1 MASVADLYCICS
13 ASVPSVS
20 AMLGVL
26 LPMLVLHDDLCLAK
40 ALKSVVGCRQP
51 SVLTYTTKFMQE
63 RVDFLLENGMPLEAI
78 AKAVV
83 SHPQVCPPI
92 QC

>member
-1 MASVADLYCICS
+1 
-13 ASVPSVS
+13 
-20 AMLGVL
+20 
-26 LPMLVLHDDLCLAK
+26 MLVQDDDLCLAK

-63 RVDFLLENGMPLEAI
+63 RVDFLVDNGMPMEAI

-83 SHPQVCPPI
+83 SHPQVCPPTAAELSPHI
-92 QC
+92 NTTDYLNAAVMLCCLGASC